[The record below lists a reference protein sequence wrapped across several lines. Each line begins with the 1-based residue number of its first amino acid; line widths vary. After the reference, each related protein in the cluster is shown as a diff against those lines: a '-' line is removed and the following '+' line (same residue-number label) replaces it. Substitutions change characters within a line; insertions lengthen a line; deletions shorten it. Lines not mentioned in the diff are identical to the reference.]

1 MLRRT
6 LLAAPLAA
14 SVPWA
19 ASRAFAANG
28 FPTRP
33 IRLIC
38 YQAAGGTVDL
48 TLRAAQPFLA
58 AQGVRTQIEYQLGGG
73 GNVARAQTY
82 NAPPDGYTMMGE
94 SAPSAAL
101 AEALA
106 PGSFSSRA
114 FEPIYA
120 WSIEGWAISM
130 RKDSPVRDLKAL
142 AELGRTRPIVAGSIG
157 RGGGSH
163 LQLLLLQRALGVPF
177 NFVHFSG
184 SSQAYP
190 QVLGGNIDIACAG
203 PGSGS
208 RMVDQLNFLCV
219 FRDHEAALPGVGSAR
234 SQGFGVPSIDQ
245 IYYAQA
251 TPKAPEDRLAL
262 LEAAFDAASRDP
274 GFAAAQAKAG
284 LLNVEHVGRVA
295 LRTLLDE
302 GFDLAKTYA
311 KDLAA

>member
-1 MLRRT
+1 MRRRT
-6 LLAAPLAA
+6 LLTAPLAL
-14 SVPWA
+14 A
-19 ASRAFAANG
+19 AAPAFAADY
-28 FPTRP
+28 PTRP
-33 IRLIC
+33 LRLIC

-48 TLRAAQPFLA
+48 TLRATQPFLA
-58 AQGVRTQIEYQLGGG
+58 AQGVKTQIDYQLGGG
-73 GNVARAQTY
+73 GNIARATTY
-82 NAPPDGYTMMGE
+82 SAQADGYTIMGE

-101 AEALA
+101 AEAQA
-106 PGSFSSRA
+106 PGSFSSRE

-120 WSIEGWAISM
+120 WSIEGWAISI

-190 QVLGGNIDIACAG
+190 QLLGANIDIACAG

-219 FRDHEAALPGVGSAR
+219 FRDREAALPNATSAR
-234 SQGFGVPSIDQ
+234 SQGFDVPSIDQ
-245 IYYAQA
+245 IYYAQT
-251 TPKAPEDRLAL
+251 TPKVPEDRLAR
-262 LEAAFDAASRDP
+262 LEAAYEAASRDP

-284 LLNVEHVGRVA
+284 LLNVEHVGRAA
-295 LRTLLDE
+295 LRKLLDD